1 MQMSWIKTIAYE
13 KADSKLKALYDRVKG
28 PNNNVDNIMMMHSLR
43 PHSMEGH
50 MAIYKYV
57 LHHRDNTID
66 KWFLETLG
74 VWVSTLNKCDYCVE
88 HHFAGLKR
96 LLNDDEK
103 ATQIRSAIDT
113 NNIENAPLENR
124 QKTAMEY
131 ARKLTNNPG
140 SIREESIEKL
150 RADGF
155 TDGEI
160 LEINQVCAY
169 FSYANRTVLGLG
181 CSTEGDVLGLSPNNN
196 NDPNDWGHS

>member
-1 MQMSWIKTIAYE
+1 MSWIDTIAYE
-13 KADSKLKALYDRVKG
+13 KADAKLKALYDRVKG

-43 PHSMEGH
+43 PHTMEGH

-74 VWVSTLNKCDYCVE
+74 VWVSTLNKCEYCVE

-113 NNIENAPLENR
+113 NKIEEAPLENC

-131 ARKLTNNPG
+131 ARKLTHNPG
-140 SIREESIEKL
+140 SIRGESIEKL
-150 RADGF
+150 RADGY

-181 CSTEGDVLGLSPNNN
+181 CSTKGDILGLSPNNN
-196 NDPNDWGHS
+196 DDPNDWGHS

>member
-1 MQMSWIKTIAYE
+1 MSWIDTIAYK
-13 KADSKLKALYDRVKG
+13 KADAKLKTLYDRVKG

-43 PHSMEGH
+43 PHTMEGH

-74 VWVSTLNKCDYCVE
+74 VWVSTLNKCEYCVE

-113 NNIENAPLENR
+113 NKIEEAPLENC

-140 SIREESIEKL
+140 SIREESVEKL
-150 RADGF
+150 RADGY

-181 CSTEGDVLGLSPNNN
+181 CSTKGDILGLSPNNN
-196 NDPNDWGHS
+196 DDPNDWEHS

>member
-1 MQMSWIKTIAYE
+1 MSWIDTIAYE
-13 KADSKLKALYDRVKG
+13 KADAKLKALYDRVKG

-43 PHSMEGH
+43 PHTMEGH

-74 VWVSTLNKCDYCVE
+74 VWVSTLNKCEYCVE

-96 LLNDDEK
+96 LLNDDKK

-113 NNIENAPLENR
+113 NKIEEAPIENC

-131 ARKLTNNPG
+131 ARKLTHNPG

-150 RADGF
+150 RADGY

-181 CSTEGDVLGLSPNNN
+181 CSTKGDILGLSPNNN
-196 NDPNDWGHS
+196 DDPNDWGHS

>member
-1 MQMSWIKTIAYE
+1 MSWIKTIAYE

-43 PHSMEGH
+43 PHTMEGH

-103 ATQIRSAIDT
+103 AIQIRSAIDT

-124 QKTAMEY
+124 QKAAMEY
-131 ARKLTNNPG
+131 ARMLTHNPG
-140 SIREESIEKL
+140 SIREESVKKL
-150 RADGF
+150 RADGY

-181 CSTEGDVLGLSPNNN
+181 CSTKGDVLGLSPNNN

>member
-96 LLNDDEK
+96 LLNDDAK
-103 ATQIRSAIDT
+103 ANQIRSSIDT
-113 NNIENAPLENR
+113 NKIENAPLENR

-140 SIREESIEKL
+140 SIREENIEKL

-181 CSTEGDVLGLSPNNN
+181 CSTKGDVLGLSPNNN
-196 NDPNDWGHS
+196 DDPNDWGHS

>member
-1 MQMSWIKTIAYE
+1 MSWIKTIAYE

-88 HHFAGLKR
+88 HHVAGLKR
-96 LLNDDEK
+96 LLNDDAK
-103 ATQIRSAIDT
+103 ANQIRSAIDT

-140 SIREESIEKL
+140 SIREENIEKL

-181 CSTEGDVLGLSPNNN
+181 CSTKGDVLGLSPNNN
-196 NDPNDWGHS
+196 DDPNDWGHS

>member
-1 MQMSWIKTIAYE
+1 MSWIDTIAYE
-13 KADSKLKALYDRVKG
+13 KADAKLKALYDRVKG

-43 PHSMEGH
+43 PHTMEGH

-74 VWVSTLNKCDYCVE
+74 VWVSTLNKCQYCVE

-96 LLNDDEK
+96 LLNDDKK

-113 NNIENAPLENR
+113 NKIEEAPIENC

-131 ARKLTNNPG
+131 ARKLTHNPG

-150 RADGF
+150 RADGY

-181 CSTEGDVLGLSPNNN
+181 CSTKGDILGLSPNNN
-196 NDPNDWGHS
+196 DDPNDWGHS

>member
-1 MQMSWIKTIAYE
+1 MSWIKTIAYE

-96 LLNDDEK
+96 LLNDAAK
-103 ATQIRSAIDT
+103 ANQIRSAIDT
-113 NNIENAPLENR
+113 NKIENAPLENR

-181 CSTEGDVLGLSPNNN
+181 CSTKGDVLGLSPNNN
-196 NDPNDWGHS
+196 DDPNDWGHS

>member
-1 MQMSWIKTIAYE
+1 MPMSWIDTIAYE
-13 KADSKLKALYDRVKG
+13 KADAKLKALYDRVKG

-43 PHSMEGH
+43 PHTMEGH

-96 LLNDDEK
+96 LLNDDVK

-113 NNIENAPLENR
+113 NNIGNAPLENR

-131 ARKLTNNPG
+131 ARKLTDNPG
-140 SIREESIEKL
+140 SIREESIEKM
-150 RADGF
+150 RADGYK
-155 TDGEI
+155 DGEI

-181 CSTEGDVLGLSPNNN
+181 CSTKGDVLGLSPNNN
-196 NDPNDWGHS
+196 YDPNDWGHS

>member
-1 MQMSWIKTIAYE
+1 MSWIKTIAYE

-96 LLNDDEK
+96 LLNDDVK
-103 ATQIRSAIDT
+103 ANRIRSAIDT

-140 SIREESIEKL
+140 SIREENIEKL

-181 CSTEGDVLGLSPNNN
+181 CSTKGDVLGLSPNNN
-196 NDPNDWGHS
+196 DDPNDWGHS

>member
-1 MQMSWIKTIAYE
+1 MSWIKTIAYE

-74 VWVSTLNKCDYCVE
+74 VWVSTLNKCNYCVE

-96 LLNDDEK
+96 LLNNDEK
-103 ATQIRSAIDT
+103 ATQIRSAIET

-140 SIREESIEKL
+140 SIREENIEKL

-181 CSTEGDVLGLSPNNN
+181 CSTKGDVLGLSPNNN
-196 NDPNDWGHS
+196 DDPNDWGHS

>member
-1 MQMSWIKTIAYE
+1 MSWIDTIAYE
-13 KADSKLKALYDRVKG
+13 KADAKLKALYDRVKG

-43 PHSMEGH
+43 PHTMEGH

-74 VWVSTLNKCDYCVE
+74 VWVSTLNKCEYCVE

-113 NNIENAPLENR
+113 NKIEEAPLENC

-131 ARKLTNNPG
+131 ARKLTHNPG

-150 RADGF
+150 RADGY

-181 CSTEGDVLGLSPNNN
+181 CSTKGDVLGLSPNNN
-196 NDPNDWGHS
+196 DDPNDWGHS

>member
-1 MQMSWIKTIAYE
+1 MSWIDTIAYE
-13 KADSKLKALYDRVKG
+13 KADAKLKALYDRVKG

-43 PHSMEGH
+43 PHTMEGH

-57 LHHRDNTID
+57 LHHRDNTIH

-74 VWVSTLNKCDYCVE
+74 VWVSTLNKCEYCVE

-113 NNIENAPLENR
+113 NKIEEAPLENC

-131 ARKLTNNPG
+131 ARKLTYNPG

-150 RADGF
+150 RADGY

-181 CSTEGDVLGLSPNNN
+181 CSTKGDILGLSPNNN
-196 NDPNDWGHS
+196 DDPNDWGHS

>member
-1 MQMSWIKTIAYE
+1 MSWIDTIAYE
-13 KADSKLKALYDRVKG
+13 KADAKLKALYDRVKG

-43 PHSMEGH
+43 PHTMEGH

-74 VWVSTLNKCDYCVE
+74 VWVSTLNKCEYCVE

-113 NNIENAPLENR
+113 NKIEEAPLENC

-131 ARKLTNNPG
+131 ARKLTHNPG
-140 SIREESIEKL
+140 SIREESIAKL
-150 RADGF
+150 RADGY

-181 CSTEGDVLGLSPNNN
+181 CSTKGDILGLSPNNN
-196 NDPNDWGHS
+196 DDPNDWGHS

>member
-1 MQMSWIKTIAYE
+1 MSWIDTIAYE
-13 KADSKLKALYDRVKG
+13 KADAKLKALYDRVKG

-43 PHSMEGH
+43 PHTMEGH

-74 VWVSTLNKCDYCVE
+74 VWVSTLNKCEYCVE

-96 LLNDDEK
+96 LLNDDKK

-113 NNIENAPLENR
+113 NKIEEAPLENC

-131 ARKLTNNPG
+131 ARKLTHNPG
-140 SIREESIEKL
+140 SISEESIEKL
-150 RADGF
+150 RADGY

-181 CSTEGDVLGLSPNNN
+181 CSTKGDILGLSPNNN
-196 NDPNDWGHS
+196 DDPNDWGHS

>member
-1 MQMSWIKTIAYE
+1 MSWIKTIAYE

-74 VWVSTLNKCDYCVE
+74 VWVSTLNKCNYCVE
-88 HHFAGLKR
+88 HHFTGLKR
-96 LLNDDEK
+96 LLNNDEK
-103 ATQIRSAIDT
+103 ATQIRSAIET

-181 CSTEGDVLGLSPNNN
+181 CSTKGDVLGLSPNNN
-196 NDPNDWGHS
+196 DDPNDWGHS

>member
-1 MQMSWIKTIAYE
+1 MSWIKTIAYE

-74 VWVSTLNKCDYCVE
+74 AWVSTLNKCNYCVE

-140 SIREESIEKL
+140 SIREENIEKL

-181 CSTEGDVLGLSPNNN
+181 CSTKGDVLGLSPNNN
-196 NDPNDWGHS
+196 DDPNDWGHS

>member
-1 MQMSWIKTIAYE
+1 MSWIDTISYE
-13 KADSKLKALYDRVKG
+13 KADAKLKALYDRVKG

-196 NDPNDWGHS
+196 DDPNDWGHS

>member
-1 MQMSWIKTIAYE
+1 MHMSWIDTIAYE
-13 KADSKLKALYDRVKG
+13 KADAKLKALYDRVKG

-43 PHSMEGH
+43 PHTMEGH

-74 VWVSTLNKCDYCVE
+74 VWVSTLNKCEYCVE

-113 NNIENAPLENR
+113 NKIEEAPLENC

-131 ARKLTNNPG
+131 ARKLTHNPG

-150 RADGF
+150 RADGY

-181 CSTEGDVLGLSPNNN
+181 CSTKGDILGLSPNNN
-196 NDPNDWGHS
+196 DDPNDWGHS

>member
-1 MQMSWIKTIAYE
+1 MSWIKTIAYE

-96 LLNDDEK
+96 LLNNDAK
-103 ATQIRSAIDT
+103 AAQIRSAIDT
-113 NNIENAPLENR
+113 NNIENAPLESR

-131 ARKLTNNPG
+131 ARKLTHHPG

-181 CSTEGDVLGLSPNNN
+181 CSTKGDVLGLSPNNN
-196 NDPNDWGHS
+196 DDPNDWGHS

>member
-1 MQMSWIKTIAYE
+1 MSWIKTIAYE

-96 LLNDDEK
+96 LLNDDAK
-103 ATQIRSAIDT
+103 ANQIRSAIDT

-140 SIREESIEKL
+140 SIREENIEKL

-181 CSTEGDVLGLSPNNN
+181 CSTKGDVLGLSPNNN
-196 NDPNDWGHS
+196 DDPNDWGHS

>member
-1 MQMSWIKTIAYE
+1 MSWIKTIAYE

-74 VWVSTLNKCDYCVE
+74 VWVSTLNKCGYCVE

-96 LLNDDEK
+96 LLNNDEK
-103 ATQIRSAIDT
+103 ATQIRSAIET

-140 SIREESIEKL
+140 SIREESIEEL

-181 CSTEGDVLGLSPNNN
+181 CSTKGDVLGLSPNNN
-196 NDPNDWGHS
+196 DDPNDWGHS

>member
-1 MQMSWIKTIAYE
+1 MSWIKTIAYE

-150 RADGF
+150 RADGYA
-155 TDGEI
+155 DGEI

-181 CSTEGDVLGLSPNNN
+181 CSAKGDILGLSPNNN
-196 NDPNDWGHS
+196 DDPNDWGHS

>member
-1 MQMSWIKTIAYE
+1 MSWIDTIAYE
-13 KADSKLKALYDRVKG
+13 KANAKLKALYDRVKG

-43 PHSMEGH
+43 PHTMEGH

-74 VWVSTLNKCDYCVE
+74 VWVSTLNKCEYCVE

-113 NNIENAPLENR
+113 NKIEVAPLENC

-131 ARKLTNNPG
+131 ARKLTHNPG

-150 RADGF
+150 RADGY

-181 CSTEGDVLGLSPNNN
+181 CSTKGDVLGLSPNNN
-196 NDPNDWGHS
+196 DDPNDWGHS

>member
-1 MQMSWIKTIAYE
+1 MSWIDTIAYE
-13 KADSKLKALYDRVKG
+13 KADAKLKALYDRVKG

-74 VWVSTLNKCDYCVE
+74 VWVSTLNKCNYCVE

-96 LLNDDEK
+96 LLNNDEK

-113 NNIENAPLENR
+113 NKIEEDPLENC

-131 ARKLTNNPG
+131 ARKLTHNPG

-150 RADGF
+150 RADGY

-181 CSTEGDVLGLSPNNN
+181 CSTKGDILGLSPNNN
-196 NDPNDWGHS
+196 HDPNDWGHS

>member
-1 MQMSWIKTIAYE
+1 MSWIDTIAYE
-13 KADSKLKALYDRVKG
+13 KADAKLKALYDRVKG

-96 LLNDDEK
+96 LLNDEAK
-103 ATQIRSAIDT
+103 ANQIRSAIDT

-181 CSTEGDVLGLSPNNN
+181 CSTKGDVLGLSPNNN
-196 NDPNDWGHS
+196 DDPNVWGHS